1 MISNESIMFDD
12 QLNNKFGFQKKDSDT
27 KLDMGGMDLG
37 RDFEMQIHDN
47 NKSKEPAN
55 KKYIQ

>member
-12 QLNNKFGFQKKDSDT
+12 QLNSNFGFKREDRVT

-47 NKSKEPAN
+47 NKSKQPAN
-55 KKYIQ
+55 KKYVQ